1 MKFLSLEEQLE
12 LGIFNLKNR
21 KDERWNLMTFLNISK
36 AKGIDLIL
44 RDSI

>member
-12 LGIFNLKNR
+12 LKNR
-21 KDERWNLMTFLNISK
+21 KDERWNLLTFLNISK

-44 RDSI
+44 QDSI